1 MVGVGVLIRKDGRYL
16 IVKRAADPDAGLWS
30 VPGGLV
36 EIGEKLAEAA
46 MREAREE
53 TGLDVEIIDVLGA
66 VDKIVREGPRIK
78 YHFIIVDYLAEPKG
92 GVMKPASDALD
103 ARWVE
108 PEELPKYELTPTLI
122 ELLKRIKIYPES

>member
-66 VDKIVREGPRIK
+66 VDKIVRDGPRIK

-92 GVMKPASDALD
+92 GAMKPASDALD
-103 ARWVE
+103 AKWVE

-122 ELLKRIKIYPES
+122 ELLKRIKIYLES